1 MSQTKRITFFRVG
14 YDQISVVFPFVVVS
28 PAYFAGKMALGGL
41 MQTASAFTSVQTAL
55 SFFVTNYRDIAE
67 WRAIVERLSGFERAI
82 TNSEKIK
89 ETPPVVTVERPPGS
103 EGIEIH
109 ALDVNLP
116 SGKPLVAADHAAIA
130 AGDRVLVNGPSGSG
144 KSTLFRAIG
153 GIWPFGSGRVALP
166 ADSNVMILPQRP
178 YFAVGTLRAA
188 VSYPALHDRFSEAEI
203 RDALAAVGLAWL
215 SPRLAEEAHWNRI
228 LSLGEQQ
235 RLALSRALLHRP
247 RYLFLDEATASL
259 DEAAEAALYR
269 LLQERFPGLTLV
281 SIGHRSTLAAFHR
294 RRFVLEPDGE
304 RHRLRE
310 DSMATE

>member
-1 MSQTKRITFFRVG
+1 
-14 YDQISVVFPFVVVS
+14 
-28 PAYFAGKMALGGL
+28 
-41 MQTASAFTSVQTAL
+41 
-55 SFFVTNYRDIAE
+55 
-67 WRAIVERLSGFERAI
+67 
-82 TNSEKIK
+82 
-89 ETPPVVTVERPPGS
+89 
-103 EGIEIH
+103 
-109 ALDVNLP
+109 
-116 SGKPLVAADHAAIA
+116 
-130 AGDRVLVNGPSGSG
+130 
-144 KSTLFRAIG
+144 
-153 GIWPFGSGRVALP
+153 
-166 ADSNVMILPQRP
+166 
-178 YFAVGTLRAA
+178 

-259 DEAAEAALYR
+259 DETAEAALYR
-269 LLQERFPGLTLV
+269 LLDERFPGLTLV

-310 DSMATE
+310 DRMATE